1 MVAAAKKDQKFGNV
15 GKRKGATVRDV
26 PANKWVKAM
35 ASHFKREGKILVPTC
50 TDFLKTSHGREKAP
64 QNHDWYY
71 YRAAAV
77 LRRIYLR
84 PGTGYGGMS
93 KAFGNK
99 KNKGSKPEAT
109 VRAATGPIHWACKSL
124 EGLKLIGKGKSK
136 GRVLTRTGRKQCDS
150 VAFNVK
156 IHRRIVGTK
165 KAKKN

>member
-1 MVAAAKKDQKFGNV
+1 MVAAAKKRVGNV

-26 PANKWVKAM
+26 PANKWIKAM
-35 ASHFKREGKILVPTC
+35 AAQFKREGKILVPTC
-50 TDFLKTSHGREKAP
+50 TDFLKTSHGRERAP

-71 YRAAAV
+71 YRVASV
-77 LRRIYLR
+77 LRHIYLR

-93 KAFGNK
+93 KSFGNK

-124 EGLKLIGKGKSK
+124 EGLKLITKGKGK
-136 GRVLTRTGRKQCDS
+136 GRVLTRTGRKTADS
-150 VAFNVK
+150 VAFNAK
-156 IHRRIVGTK
+156 IHRRIAGTK